1 LAACNQDGT
10 PHTGQ
15 EQEKSLWGELSGSIG
30 DLGTFLPYVL
40 GAVTVAGLN
49 PASIFAGFGLFYIF
63 CGWFYRIPMAVQP
76 MKAASAAVLTYKLT
90 PGEVAAGGLVIG
102 LLLLLL
108 GLTGV
113 VDLISRITPQGVI
126 SGIQVGLGLSLAI
139 LGLEMVGKQPV
150 LGWSM
155 LVLMLLLLQSRR
167 LPAALLVVLVGTVAH
182 ILLNPGLSLPKITL
196 GIHLPGLVIPAAEDF
211 NRAFFM
217 LVLPQ
222 LPMTLTNAVLV
233 TTVLSRELFGD
244 RAARVSDR
252 NLCLTMG
259 AANLLAAPFGGY
271 MMCHGSGGVAA
282 HYRFGGRS
290 KYTVY
295 IIGFLLLAVGL
306 FLGTD
311 GASIFALIPD
321 AVLGCLLFY
330 SGVDLAMAARK
341 ASERNDFF
349 VVLAVAALSLAI
361 NPAVAFIAGFILAKG
376 LEKR

>member
-1 LAACNQDGT
+1 LVASNRDNT
-10 PHTGQ
+10 PHTDQG
-15 EQEKSLWGELSGSIG
+15 QEKSLLGELSGSIG

-76 MKAASAAVLTYKLT
+76 MKAASAAVLTYGIT
-90 PGEVAAGGLVIG
+90 PAELAAGGLVMG

-108 GLTGV
+108 GLTGI
-113 VDLISRITPQGVI
+113 VDLISRITPQGVV

-150 LGWSM
+150 LGWTL

-182 ILLNPGLSLPKITL
+182 ILLNPGLSLPKISL
-196 GIHLPGLVIPAAEDF
+196 GIHLPALVIPAAADF

-222 LPMTLTNAVLV
+222 LPMTLANAVLV
-233 TTVLSRELFGD
+233 TTVLSRELFGN

-282 HYRFGGRS
+282 GHPPVKPGE
-290 KYTVY
+290 KVV
-295 IIGFLLLAVGL
+295 IIP
-306 FLGTD
+306 
-311 GASIFALIPD
+311 IQNI
-321 AVLGCLLFY
+321 
-330 SGVDLAMAARK
+330 
-341 ASERNDFF
+341 
-349 VVLAVAALSLAI
+349 I
-361 NPAVAFIAGFILAKG
+361 
-376 LEKR
+376 